1 MFDMLQ
7 IQLDKKRVDINAITN
22 YSFDF
27 GLKELGNMVGLSQG
41 DAAIYGKKLMENKSF
56 QIMNEKLF
64 IKDVK
69 EIPRQNSYFKKMQQ
83 LEKSRLEKK
92 AIT

>member
-1 MFDMLQ
+1 
-7 IQLDKKRVDINAITN
+7 
-22 YSFDF
+22 
-27 GLKELGNMVGLSQG
+27 MVGLSQG

-69 EIPRQNSYFKKMQQ
+69 EIPRQNSYFHKMQQ
-83 LEKSRLEKK
+83 LERSRLEKK
-92 AIT
+92 SIT